1 MTDTAKATPI
11 RALFLGYG
19 RMGSALGEAWLKA
32 GLVDRIDAVD
42 PNLTAPVQARVFRS
56 TAELPAAPHE
66 LIVLAVK
73 PAMAR
78 EALRSLPPGRF
89 ENATVLSVMAGV
101 PISTLETALPSA
113 RPVVRSM
120 PNTPVMVGQ
129 GCTGLYGNRLVTP
142 VLQKTIGRLFGA
154 VGKAFWLTE
163 EEQLHAVT
171 ALSGSGP
178 AYYHLFS
185 EALAEAGVKLGLPRQ
200 MAIEMAAQTAL
211 GAATLQNQAG
221 ADFVALR
228 QAVTSPNG
236 TTHAAI
242 VRFEE
247 QGALRTLVEEAATRA
262 CRRSE
267 ELGGS

>member
-1 MTDTAKATPI
+1 MTEQAKTSLP
-11 RALFLGYG
+11 RVLFLGYG

-32 GLVDRIDAVD
+32 GLVAGIDAVD
-42 PNLTAPVQARVFRS
+42 PHLDAPVQAQVFRA
-56 TAELPAAPHE
+56 TTELTDTPHE

-78 EALRSLPPGRF
+78 EALQSLPAERLKT
-89 ENATVLSVMAGV
+89 ATVLSVMAGV
-101 PISTLETALPSA
+101 PISTLEAALPTA

-129 GCTGLYGNRLVTP
+129 GCTGLFGNAQLTP
-142 VLQKTIGRLFGA
+142 TMRAAIDQLFHA
-154 VGKAFWLTE
+154 VGKAFWVKDET
-163 EEQLHAVT
+163 QLHAVT

-185 EALAEAGVKLGLPRQ
+185 EALADAAIKLGLPRE

-247 QGALRTLVEEAATRA
+247 DGALRQLVEAAATRA

-267 ELGGS
+267 ELAGS